1 MKKIL
6 AACLACAVMWI
17 ACEGEDAGMPEV
29 TITSPLDGAE
39 VSGTVEITADAT
51 DDVGIVNV
59 DFYIDSLLVFTDSTE
74 PYGYSWSTAGLADS
88 SVHTI
93 FAMAYDTDTNEA
105 TSEEIS
111 VTVVLLNMFE
121 ASDDF
126 DAYTS
131 SVVTDTIYALLDGNG
146 NWSSVDW
153 NVMREELALNANYV
167 MVREFPV
174 SPTNHATYHLTAQGN
189 IDTLN
194 IGFTYIQQANA
205 GITVSISPNDT
216 DWVNVTS
223 EFGIVTA
230 DSATMT
236 SADLTT
242 FVVDFGP
249 DAYIRFHASAS
260 GGSNWFSAIDDFW
273 VSGKVE

>member
-1 MKKIL
+1 MKIIL
-6 AACLACAVMWI
+6 AACLACAIMWV

-29 TITSPLDGAE
+29 MITSPVDGAE
-39 VSGTVEITADAT
+39 VNGTVEIMADAT

-59 DFYIDSLLVFTDSTE
+59 DFYIDSLLVCTDSTE

-111 VTVVLLNMFE
+111 VTVIVLNTFE

-126 DAYTS
+126 DSYAS
-131 SVVTDTIYALLDGNG
+131 SVATDTIYALLDGNG
-146 NWSSVDW
+146 NWSSTDW
-153 NVMREELALNANYV
+153 NVMREELALAGNYI
-167 MVREFPV
+167 MVREFPI
-174 SPTNHATYHLTAQGN
+174 SPTNQATYHLTAQGN
-189 IDTLN
+189 IDTLTV
-194 IGFTYIQQANA
+194 GFTYIQQTN
-205 GITVSISPNDT
+205 GEIDVYISPNDT
-216 DWVNVTS
+216 DWVDVTS

-230 DSATMT
+230 DSATTT

-249 DAYIRFHASAS
+249 DAYIRFEAHAT
-260 GGSNWFSAIDDFW
+260 GGSSWFSAIDDFW
-273 VSGKVE
+273 LSGTVE